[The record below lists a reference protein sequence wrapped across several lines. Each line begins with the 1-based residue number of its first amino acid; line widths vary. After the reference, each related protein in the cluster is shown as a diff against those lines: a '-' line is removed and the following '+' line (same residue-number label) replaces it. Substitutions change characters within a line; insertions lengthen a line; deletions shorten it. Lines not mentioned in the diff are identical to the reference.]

1 MNVYIA
7 KWLSLPALRT
17 AHAYDYGPAHR
28 QTGSR
33 KQEQEAKKSTRHSRS
48 RRRDEQDGRTHRQTD
63 TQTDRQTG
71 GWMDGW
77 MDGSAPLYLCRLF
90 QRCRRDAVKK
100 RKNLI
105 RQKKKKKL
113 QIRICTKIWKLFCF
127 FLIFNPPQC
136 SSSSKWKTM
145 KKVLIFVTSWISLC
159 RHINFSTIR

>member
-71 GWMDGW
+71 RWMDGW
-77 MDGSAPLYLCRLF
+77 
-90 QRCRRDAVKK
+90 K
-100 RKNLI
+100 RPSLSVQTLPEM
-105 RQKKKKKL
+105 QKGRSEKKKKL
-113 QIRICTKIWKLFCF
+113 DKTKEKKKVTEPDMYQNLEAILL